1 MAPVLKYP
9 AILSASGLDQFV
21 LSFLFFVS
29 STQYR
34 HKLFF
39 AEWIKPLLLEFQ

>member
-1 MAPVLKYP
+1 MAAVLKYP

-21 LSFLFFVS
+21 LSFLFFIS

-39 AEWIKPLLLEFQ
+39 AEWINGLNLYY